1 MRRNIFLCLLL
12 LPLCL
17 LLLLFL
23 VWPMVLILWE
33 SFLVEGKLSLSN
45 YLSMFTTKLYGD
57 SLKTS
62 LVLSLTTTIIGTVL
76 GIPLSYALY
85 RSGGRIKAL
94 MLSIT
99 PVPLTFSGLVV
110 GFAFIILL
118 GASGFITLLLSK
130 IFNLNPL
137 EFSSFLFTWKGLVVA
152 YLYFLIPRMVLTM
165 ISAWSKAD
173 WSLVDAAYS
182 LGASKW
188 MTLRKVLLPMIW
200 PAVLAGSSLLFAV
213 SMGAFGTAFALSGT
227 GVKILPLV
235 IYTHVSEISVDIG
248 KANALAIILALVTT
262 VMIMVYERVFA
273 TKE

>member
-1 MRRNIFLCLLL
+1 
-12 LPLCL
+12 
-17 LLLLFL
+17 
-23 VWPMVLILWE
+23 
-33 SFLVEGKLSLSN
+33 
-45 YLSMFTTKLYGD
+45 
-57 SLKTS
+57 
-62 LVLSLTTTIIGTVL
+62 
-76 GIPLSYALY
+76 
-85 RSGGRIKAL
+85 
-94 MLSIT
+94 
-99 PVPLTFSGLVV
+99 
-110 GFAFIILL
+110 
-118 GASGFITLLLSK
+118 
-130 IFNLNPL
+130 
-137 EFSSFLFTWKGLVVA
+137 
-152 YLYFLIPRMVLTM
+152 M

-173 WSLVDAAYS
+173 WSLIDAAYS

-273 TKE
+273 TKQ

>member
-99 PVPLTFSGLVV
+99 PIPLTFSGLVV

-173 WSLVDAAYS
+173 WSLIDAAYS

>member
-1 MRRNIFLCLLL
+1 LKRNIFLYLLLVPLFLLL
-12 LPLCL
+12 LV
-17 LLLLFL
+17 FL
-23 VWPMVLILWE
+23 AWPMVLVLWE
-33 SFLVEGKLSLSN
+33 SFFVEGKPSLSN
-45 YLSMFTTKLYGD
+45 YMSMFTSKLYRE
-57 SLKTS
+57 SLRTS
-62 LVLSLTTTIIGTVL
+62 VTLSLTTTIIGTVC

-85 RSGGRIKAL
+85 RSGGRLKAL

-130 IFNLNPL
+130 AFGINPL

-152 YLYFLIPRMVLTM
+152 YLYFLIPRMILTM

-173 WSLVDAAYS
+173 WSLIEAASS
-182 LGASKW
+182 LGASRW
-188 MTLRKVLLPMIW
+188 MTLHKVLLPMLL

-213 SMGAFGTAFALSGT
+213 SMGAFGTAFALTGT

-235 IYTHVSEISVDIG
+235 IYTHVSEVSVDIG
-248 KANALAIILALVTT
+248 RADALAIILALVTT
-262 VMIMVYERVFA
+262 VLILIYERAFA
-273 TKE
+273 VRR

>member
-23 VWPMVLILWE
+23 VWPMILILWE
-33 SFLVEGKLSLSN
+33 SFLVGGKLSLSN

-62 LVLSLTTTIIGTVL
+62 LMLSLTTTVIGTVL

-85 RSGGRIKAL
+85 RSGGKIKAL

-130 IFNLNPL
+130 MFNLNPL

-152 YLYFLIPRMVLTM
+152 YLYLLIPRMVLTM

-173 WSLVDAAYS
+173 WSLIDAAYS
-182 LGASKW
+182 LGASRW

-248 KANALAIILALVTT
+248 KANALAVILALVTT

-273 TKE
+273 ARQ

>member
-273 TKE
+273 TKQ

>member
-99 PVPLTFSGLVV
+99 PIPLTFSGLVV

-173 WSLVDAAYS
+173 WSLIDAAYS

-273 TKE
+273 TKQ

>member
-1 MRRNIFLCLLL
+1 MI
-12 LPLCL
+12 
-17 LLLLFL
+17 
-23 VWPMVLILWE
+23 LILWE
-33 SFLVEGKLSLSN
+33 SFLVGGKLSLSN

-62 LVLSLTTTIIGTVL
+62 LMLSLTTTVIGTVL

-85 RSGGRIKAL
+85 RSGGKIKAL

-130 IFNLNPL
+130 MFNLNPL

-173 WSLVDAAYS
+173 WSLIDAAYS
-182 LGASKW
+182 LGASRW

-248 KANALAIILALVTT
+248 KANALAVILALVTT

-273 TKE
+273 ARQ

>member
-173 WSLVDAAYS
+173 WSLIDAAYS

>member
-1 MRRNIFLCLLL
+1 M

-99 PVPLTFSGLVV
+99 PIPLTFSGLVV

>member
-99 PVPLTFSGLVV
+99 PIPLTFSGLVV

-273 TKE
+273 TKQ

>member
-173 WSLVDAAYS
+173 WSLIDAAYS

-273 TKE
+273 TKQ